1 MFVNLA
7 LTRIDRQVDVAERR
21 LENGL
26 KTFEEMSDYG
36 DRMKYTIKRHVE
48 ETLKELEQKRISTY
62 VRSSNEIRE
71 VCSTT
76 DAAIIKR

>member
-48 ETLKELEQKRISTY
+48 E
-62 VRSSNEIRE
+62 SSYYKALNKS
-71 VCSTT
+71 VCDS
-76 DAAIIKR
+76 